1 MKKILLISIIVVS
14 AINYAEAQF
23 YISGNGGYSFA
34 ANEKTLGTSTTTSGD
49 TDLEGSYG
57 EGIEVALK
65 GGYHIYEKWAIE
77 LGLGYLHGSD
87 QDVQSLNIPGAS
99 ANLDARGRAYGAFL
113 AGVYNV
119 SDKLYVK
126 AGFLTKVGGK
136 TEAEAE
142 LELDVPAQIVNPD
155 APDGATVP
163 LMADFNTDFN
173 GKFPAG
179 IVGAI
184 GYKIPVND
192 RFNFFAEVEYMG
204 ISVTR
209 DVSNS
214 SDFSASLAGNAIDK
228 ATLTSI
234 LSTTDLDRLIPLYS
248 DSEVKWGE
256 NGLPSSD
263 APYSSIGINLG
274 IIYTFGK

>member
-1 MKKILLISIIVVS
+1 MKKILLISIIVVF

-23 YISGNGGYSFA
+23 YISGTGGYSFA
-34 ANEKTLGTSTTTSGD
+34 ANEKTLGSSTTASGV

-57 EGIEVALK
+57 EGIEVSLR
-65 GGYHIYEKWAIE
+65 GGYHIHEKWAIE

-99 ANLDARGRAYGAFL
+99 ADLDARGRAYGAFL

-119 SDKLYVK
+119 TDKFYVK
-126 AGFLTKVGGK
+126 AGILTKIGGR
-136 TEAEAE
+136 TEANAE
-142 LELDVPAQIVNPD
+142 LALEVPAQMVNPD

-163 LMADFNTDFN
+163 LMADFTTDFN
-173 GKFPAG
+173 GKIPAG

-184 GYKIPVND
+184 GYKIPVTD
-192 RFNFFAEVEYMG
+192 KFNFFAEVEYMG

-214 SDFSASLAGNAIDK
+214 SDFSASLAGDAIDR

-234 LSTTDLDRLIPLYS
+234 LSTTDLNRLIPLYS
-248 DSEVKWGE
+248 ESEVKWGE

-263 APYSSIGINLG
+263 APYSSIGIN
-274 IIYTFGK
+274 FGVTYSFDN